1 MSENIQ
7 KSSRRGFFV
16 GAAALTGAVVVA
28 SKTPTG
34 QKIVSEVEEV
44 LMPAKKDGYQL
55 SEHVKKYYKT
65 TLV

>member
-1 MSENIQ
+1 MPENIP
-7 KSSRRGFFV
+7 KTSRRNFFF
-16 GAAALTGAVVVA
+16 GAAALTGAAVVA
-28 SKTPTG
+28 SQTPTG

-44 LMPAKKDGYQL
+44 LSPTKKTGYQL

>member
-7 KSSRRGFFV
+7 KSSRRNFFV

-28 SKTPTG
+28 SQTPTG
-34 QKIVSEVEEV
+34 QKIVSEVEDI
-44 LMPAKKDGYQL
+44 LTPTKKSGYHL

>member
-1 MSENIQ
+1 MAEKIL
-7 KSSRRGFFV
+7 KTSRRGFFV

-28 SKTPTG
+28 SQTPTG

-44 LMPAKKDGYQL
+44 LSPSKKGGYQL

>member
-7 KSSRRGFFV
+7 KSSRRSFFV

-28 SKTPTG
+28 SQTPTG

-44 LMPAKKDGYQL
+44 LTPSKKSGYHL
-55 SEHVKKYYKT
+55 SDHVKKYYQT